1 MKEKGGSP
9 IFPSGGN
16 RASLGEEPPPVTGF
30 HSGKRPHALHV
41 RLILTAVT
49 ENGSCASVHY
59 MALDGGSERLNDWSK
74 VTRWVT
80 RMPCPWHLAYR
91 AK

>member
-1 MKEKGGSP
+1 MGLA
-9 IFPSGGN
+9 SG
-16 RASLGEEPPPVTGF
+16 RASSCDWIPLWKPPPLT
-30 HSGKRPHALHV
+30 LHV
-41 RLILTAVT
+41 RLILTVVT

-59 MALDGGSERLNDWSK
+59 MALDRGSERLNDLSK

-80 RMPCPWHLAYR
+80 RMPCPWHLACR